1 MSEPLIGG
9 AALTLLVHFQVDNS
23 WVRSKTTLEFAMI
36 GVMPPLIR
44 LVGETQVRT
53 VLRRPHCGRW
63 PSWGRSVPMS
73 GAGAAQLAQ
82 AEPARDVGRTL
93 SVLHLVGSDKF
104 AGTERHVLGLMGE
117 LRALGCEVELACP
130 RRAGLLR
137 REAAEMDFTVRSMVG
152 VARSKPD
159 IIHIHDGAAAVV
171 GWLLAR
177 RGQAA
182 LVRTQHFVSPASA
195 TRTGVLGLAS
205 RLVHRRLNRRL
216 DGYVCVSEAA
226 ARAARNRRD
235 ASGAQVA
242 VIPPGVHLASAEQ
255 VAQAT
260 TGRARSASPIVAS
273 AGRLELERRFDVLL
287 EAIPIVLQTFPDCRF
302 VIAGRGKA
310 AAELRARAAAV
321 RADAAVEWTGWLPD
335 ISPVLSQAHVYVN
348 TWPDEGFGMATA
360 EAMGYGLPV
369 IVADSGASP
378 ELIED
383 KISGRVVP
391 ALSTAALA
399 ATICELLGDRPRAA
413 AIGVAARERALA
425 RYSAR
430 ATGVSMLA
438 FYRQLPSIA
447 GDR

>member
-1 MSEPLIGG
+1 M
-9 AALTLLVHFQVDNS
+9 
-23 WVRSKTTLEFAMI
+23 VRSKTTLEFVMI
-36 GVMPPLIR
+36 GIMLPLIR
-44 LVGETQVRT
+44 LVGATHVSP
-53 VLRRPHCGRW
+53 VLRRHHGGRS
-63 PSWGRSVPMS
+63 PSWGPSVPLS
-73 GAGAAQLAQ
+73 GAAAQLAQ
-82 AEPARDVGRTL
+82 AELAPDGGRTL
-93 SVLHLVGSDKF
+93 SVLHLVGSDRF
-104 AGTERHVLGLMGE
+104 AGTERHVLGLMAE
-117 LRALGCEVELACP
+117 LRTLRCEVELSCP
-130 RRAGLLR
+130 RRARLLR
-137 REAAEMDFTVRSMVG
+137 REAANMDFTVHSMVG
-152 VARSKPD
+152 AARSKPD
-159 IIHIHDGAAAVV
+159 IIHIHDGAGAIV

-177 RGQAA
+177 RRHAA

-195 TRTGVLGLAS
+195 TRPGVRGLVS

-226 ARAARNRRD
+226 ARAARDRRD
-235 ASGAQVA
+235 ASGATVA
-242 VIPPGVHLASAEQ
+242 VIPPGVHLASSGQ

-260 TGRARSASPIVAS
+260 IGRRSASPVVAS

-287 EAIPIVLQTFPDCRF
+287 EAIPSVLQTFSDCRF

-310 AAELRARAAAV
+310 AAELRARAAALS
-321 RADAAVEWTGWLPD
+321 ANGTVEWTGWLPD
-335 ISPVLSQAHVYVN
+335 ISPVLTQAHVYVN
-348 TWPDEGFGMATA
+348 TWPAEGFGMATA

-369 IVADSGASP
+369 IVTDSGASP

-383 KISGRVVP
+383 GISGRIVP
-391 ALSTAALA
+391 ALSPGALA

-413 AIGVAARERALA
+413 AMGVAARERALA